1 MGWIKRMLGSGEEEF
16 SGNEN
21 AEVLAKMAADGD
33 DLSKSRDIDFT
44 HLFSSEENAV
54 AFVAEATSKG
64 YSRCMHEFW
73 KERLAWLT
81 SIQVRMVPSLEEISA
96 TEAELNE
103 MAQAFEGR
111 SDGWGCM
118 EVIKPKSA

>member
-1 MGWIKRMLGSGEEEF
+1 MLGTGGADS

-54 AFVAEATSKG
+54 AFVAEATAKG

-81 SIQVRMVPSLEEISA
+81 SIQVRMIPSLEEISA
-96 TEAELNE
+96 TETELNE
-103 MAQAFEGR
+103 IAEGFDGR
-111 SDGWGCM
+111 PDGWGCM